1 MLAIVNTLKSRSKH
15 FSPWN
20 SIKLLNF
27 EEKKGLIKTFS
38 FSLNY
43 PLCKKKKKVAYQ
55 WLSIVITWDCYKY
68 GISEPSLGS
77 LSQNLHFIR
86 IPGSLGCTLA
96 LKKLSLSEG
105 VHRGCSWLIRFIFIP
120 VPASGFGISN
130 MLFHSAFQLSIIN
143 VQKQTNKQTMK
154 TRAEYRMNFKLSS
167 ISFGVKFNHVLCMW
181 MLHLKSV

>member
-1 MLAIVNTLKSRSKH
+1 MKFNKATEFWR
-15 FSPWN
+15 
-20 SIKLLNF
+20 
-27 EEKKGLIKTFS
+27 KKGAYKNLFIFLKL
-38 FSLNY
+38 SLVQ
-43 PLCKKKKKVAYQ
+43 KKKKVAYQ